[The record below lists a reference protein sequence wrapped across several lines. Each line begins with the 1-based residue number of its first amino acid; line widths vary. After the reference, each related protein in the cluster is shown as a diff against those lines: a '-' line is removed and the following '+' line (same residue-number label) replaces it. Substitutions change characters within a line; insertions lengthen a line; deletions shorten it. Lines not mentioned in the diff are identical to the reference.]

1 MPSKINKMIKKIKT
15 MKIFKKKNKSYE
27 KDIQEDMVFTTSFGT
42 KERIESMN
50 SGMVNNMDVAVGHGH
65 RRDLDFV
72 NIDGLKEKAPV
83 GLDSLKTSAMNS
95 VDVKDMNVDGLKEKA
110 SVGLDSLKTSA
121 MNSVDVKDM
130 NVDGLKEKAPV
141 DVKDMNVD
149 GLKEKAPVGLDSLK
163 TSAMNSVDVKD
174 MNVDGLK
181 EKGPVGFDSL
191 KTSAMNSVKDM
202 NVDGLKEKAPVG
214 FDSLKKMRSISID
227 SLKKLR
233 SVDVNGLEEKK
244 SIGMDSYVK
253 NMNFDGLKERAS
265 IGMDSLKTYLK
276 NMNVDGLKEKNM
288 NVDEIKSNAIVV
300 NKKIDT
306 SEHEFIREKK
316 SLSMDSGLKEIDS
329 VEDHY
334 LKRSLSMDSMD
345 FNDIN
350 VNKEEWYYPR
360 LESIKEERECNP
372 FEWIKKCFN

>member
-95 VDVKDMNVDGLKEKA
+95 
-110 SVGLDSLKTSA
+110 
-121 MNSVDVKDM
+121 
-130 NVDGLKEKAPV
+130 V